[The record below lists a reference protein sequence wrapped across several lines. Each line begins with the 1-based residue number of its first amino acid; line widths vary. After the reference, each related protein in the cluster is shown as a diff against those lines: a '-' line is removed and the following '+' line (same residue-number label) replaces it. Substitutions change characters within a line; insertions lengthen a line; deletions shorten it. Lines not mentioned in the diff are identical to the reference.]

1 MLDDYLYKALE
12 TLELT
17 WDSLITLF
25 LFQKN
30 NLDCSIIA
38 PAVQAY
44 ITELTKY
51 RNDELH
57 STRKTFRQRFV
68 EDTGS
73 QGENGQS
80 ERPRVLCFNSHIFV
94 TRGAYTP
101 RESFQTIKHNVLDSV
116 LGNLYTSFPQGSKNI
131 ASAFEILSM
140 RPLSL
145 APTNEVSLSGD
156 EELDVL
162 LTQFAKEEA
171 GTGSPALVTEQAAR
185 PESSVLKP
193 LVLKQKYP
201 QDKMEDLWKIIK
213 HYHVDMIP
221 NLLKLASITRLSSY
235 F

>member
-30 NLDCSIIA
+30 NLDCNIIA
-38 PAVQAY
+38 PAVQAC

-73 QGENGQS
+73 QGENRQS
-80 ERPRVLCFNSHIFV
+80 ERPRGLHFKSHMFV

-145 APTNEVSLSGD
+145 VPTNEVSLWGD
-156 EELDVL
+156 EELDVV

-171 GTGSPALVTEQAAR
+171 GTGSPAFVNEQAAR
-185 PESSVLKP
+185 REWLDFNQKICKTTLLQLEMQVTKRKVLERMK
-193 LVLKQKYP
+193 
-201 QDKMEDLWKIIK
+201 
-213 HYHVDMIP
+213 
-221 NLLKLASITRLSSY
+221 TRICRVVSR
-235 F
+235 